1 MSVEH
6 ILNLYAEKTEEI
18 AERFRQMHPSCEH
31 KVYDDGIH
39 WLSAERIAAFLCP
52 KSQREIDW
60 HAEDYGVRVNHA
72 LSFRYYSD
80 ADVNS
85 ASDILA
91 VIKALVRDT
100 DSDLLFRPNGDEPSL
115 IRRGGILNT
124 TEAFERWF
132 GSGAAETLRAENR
145 IVTAGLT
152 MGAIMERCAQRFGED
167 FNWWMLPP
175 EMRKA
180 TFVSELKKEL
190 GEEDPF
196 FADPVEAVW
205 KCDAND
211 DMLLCSS
218 DGKGRERWRI
228 YHLTWAGRRER
239 EGFPLRWDF
248 ESGQAAAEY
257 IINQYITENEE

>member
-1 MSVEH
+1 MSAEH
-6 ILNLYAEKTEEI
+6 ILNLYAERTEEI
-18 AERFRQMHPSCEH
+18 IERFRQMFPSCEH

-39 WLSAERIAAFLCP
+39 WLSAERIVAFLHP

-60 HAEDYGVRVNHA
+60 FAEDYGVRVNQA

-85 ASDILA
+85 AADILS
-91 VIKALVRDT
+91 VIRTWVRDT
-100 DSDLLFRPNGDEPSL
+100 DSDLLFRPNGDEPIL

-124 TEAFERWF
+124 TEAFDRQF
-132 GSGAAETLRAENR
+132 GAGAAERLRAENR
-145 IVTAGLT
+145 IVTENLT
-152 MGAIMERCAQRFGED
+152 MKAIMERCEQRFGED

-175 EMRKA
+175 DMQA
-180 TFVSELKKEL
+180 GTFVTELKKEL
-190 GEEDPF
+190 GEDDPF

-211 DMLLCSS
+211 DMLFCST
-218 DGKGRERWRI
+218 DGAGHECWRI

-257 IINQYITENEE
+257 IINQFITENTE